1 MKTLADLRPVYVAGI
16 GDSRAYRL
24 RDGRIEQLTKDH
36 SLADALGEAG
46 TISMAMPMRPELE
59 RGAGSG
65 QYHGGPIASL
75 IDTVGDFAV
84 VMVTGGSIP
93 TINFRVDYL
102 RPSIGSLLVGKALIR
117 RAGRTVAVV
126 DVDVFDEQG
135 RLTAVGRGCYAIP
148 TS

>member
-1 MKTLADLRPVYVAGI
+1 MTNKPKITLQEIQAQLDASPFIAFMQLRCT
-16 GDSRAYRL
+16 
-24 RDGRIEQLTKDH
+24 EM
-36 SLADALGEAG
+36 DAAAG
-46 TISMAMPMRPELE
+46 TISMTMPMRAELE

-102 RPSIGSLLVGKALIR
+102 RPSTGAFLVGKALIR
-117 RAGRTVAVV
+117 RAGRTVGVV
-126 DVDVFDEQG
+126 DVDVFDDAG

-148 TS
+148 AS